1 MKISLEDVKA
11 SFAALAQKA
20 KMKKGAITIVAIFF
34 ILQIYFVRELLAA
47 ELLFGMGFAVLFV
60 MGLIFYMIG
69 TLGERGY
76 YLGEAGAR
84 VIASSARRGFD
95 SLEEVSRKGFRGAA
109 SESAQESAR

>member
-20 KMKKGAITIVAIFF
+20 KMKKGAITIIAIFF
-34 ILQIYFVRELLAA
+34 ILQIYFVRELIAA

-60 MGLIFYMIG
+60 MGLVFYMIG

-76 YLGEAGAR
+76 YLGEAGVR
-84 VIASSARRGFD
+84 VVATQARRGFE
-95 SLEEVSRKGFRGAA
+95 SLEEVTRKSMRGAA
-109 SESAQESAR
+109 SESAQESAQ